1 MRSEHILSFQSI
13 ARKVIPRA
21 VSRVERASCDPFPVN
36 DLTTSLNLNALC
48 RLAARQVDAFFNDG
62 DPVAADELVPSAR
75 LALARLAHCFSKVN
89 NTYFFDGQQSVFDH
103 LHGDQYAMWLY
114 FLANQLNQ
122 DKAPA
127 AWCKKL
133 FLLNKALHGCD
144 IFYEVAL
151 PPVFLLVHPLG
162 TVLGRGNYDDYLIA
176 YQRVGIGSNHNIYP
190 TLGRHVTL
198 RPGSAV
204 LGKATVGDNCSIA
217 AESLLL
223 DRDLPANS
231 VYIGT
236 PRDHLIRPQNHIPSI
251 WRI

>member
-1 MRSEHILSFQSI
+1 MS
-13 ARKVIPRA
+13 
-21 VSRVERASCDPFPVN
+21 
-36 DLTTSLNLNALC
+36 DLTTSLSLNALC
-48 RLAARQVDAFFNDG
+48 CLAAKQVDAFFDDG
-62 DPVAADELVPSAR
+62 DSLMADELVPSAR

-89 NTYFFDGQQSVFDH
+89 NTYFFDGQRPLFDH

-114 FLANQLNQ
+114 FLANQLHQ
-122 DKAPA
+122 DRAPA
-127 AWCKKL
+127 TWCKKL

-162 TVLGRGNYDDYLIA
+162 TVLGRGHYNDYLIA

-190 TLGRHVTL
+190 NLGRHVTL

-204 LGKATVGDNCSIA
+204 LGKATVGENCTIA

-223 DRDLPANS
+223 DCDLPANS
-231 VYIGT
+231 VYIGS
-236 PRDHLIRPQNHIPSI
+236 PRDHLIRLQNQVQAI